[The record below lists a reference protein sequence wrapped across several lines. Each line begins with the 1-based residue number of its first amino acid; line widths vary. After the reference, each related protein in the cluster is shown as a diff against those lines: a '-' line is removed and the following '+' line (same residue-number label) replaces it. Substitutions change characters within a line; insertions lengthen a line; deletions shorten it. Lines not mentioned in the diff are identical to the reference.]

1 MEADTRIRAA
11 PSDGMA
17 LNTLFGASCPPLLP
31 LRVVSSYVSLSQ
43 AAMRPTPTRMALR
56 PRCAPPPVVAPYQ
69 RPRRTEEECCV
80 VGGGGIGGGGLGGGG
95 LEAGG
100 RVLGN
105 SIRCQAP
112 SQHFTAGPHL
122 RFTIQMWD
130 CELQTLFGNDSGKF
144 LYFASHFS
152 GNETFRR
159 FFPFYF
165 YHSDKHHVLLFCFTR
180 IFRWRFFLPRVFL

>member
-1 MEADTRIRAA
+1 MGLTTSNPSVYDYDAKVHLSMEADTRIRAA

-80 VGGGGIGGGGLGGGG
+80 VGGGIGGGGLGGGG
-95 LEAGG
+95 LEAGQAGG

-122 RFTIQMWD
+122 RFTIPHL
-130 CELQTLFGNDSGKF
+130 CRRRTANFIFAGK
-144 LYFASHFS
+144 
-152 GNETFRR
+152 
-159 FFPFYF
+159 
-165 YHSDKHHVLLFCFTR
+165 
-180 IFRWRFFLPRVFL
+180 